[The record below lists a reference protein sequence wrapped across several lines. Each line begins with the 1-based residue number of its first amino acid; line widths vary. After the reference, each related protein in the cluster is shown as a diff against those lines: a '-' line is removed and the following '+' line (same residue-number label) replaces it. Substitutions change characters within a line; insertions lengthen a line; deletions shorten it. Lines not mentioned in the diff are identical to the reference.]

1 MTKKA
6 RTLRKLL
13 LVTVLAG
20 LSSRACLAFEDEG
33 FQWWTYVE
41 ASTKIATDWKATF
54 QQEMRL
60 GDDGG
65 NFYYEHSDLMFTYS
79 GLAKWLDVGAGFR
92 LVYEKDSH
100 DEWQRE
106 NRPHLDVT
114 LKWMLFDYAVSSRS
128 KIEYRDFTVE
138 DKKDVWRYRNKFT
151 AKMPFELTPL
161 KLKPY
166 TADEI
171 FITLN
176 DDNIDKN
183 RLYFGVIMPLRKG
196 VDLDIYYMWQAS
208 RSGSEWKD
216 IEVLGTGLKF
226 EF

>member
-1 MTKKA
+1 MK
-6 RTLRKLL
+6 RRNGILC
-13 LVTVLAG
+13 VVVINVFISG
-20 LSSRACLAFEDEG
+20 VCFGYEDEG
-33 FQWWTYVE
+33 FQWWTYIE
-41 ASTKIATDWKATF
+41 ASTEITRDWKATF

-65 NFYYEHSDLMFTYS
+65 NLYYEHSDLLFTYS
-79 GLAKWLDVGAGFR
+79 GLADWLDLGAGFR
-92 LVYEKDSH
+92 LVYEKDSS
-100 DEWQRE
+100 DDFKRE
-106 NRPHLDVT
+106 NRPHFDVT
-114 LKWMLFDYAVSSRS
+114 LKGTLFGCAVSSRN
-128 KIEYRDFTVE
+128 KIEYRDFA
-138 DKKDVWRYRNKFT
+138 DKKDLWRYRNKFT

-161 KLKPY
+161 KLRPY

-183 RLYFGVIMPLRKG
+183 RLYFGAVMPLRKG

-208 RSGSEWKD
+208 RSSGEWKD